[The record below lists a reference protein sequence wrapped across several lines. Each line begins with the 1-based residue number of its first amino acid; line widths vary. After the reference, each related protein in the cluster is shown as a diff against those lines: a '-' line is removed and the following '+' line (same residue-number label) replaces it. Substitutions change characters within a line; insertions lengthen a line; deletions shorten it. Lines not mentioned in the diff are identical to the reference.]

1 MEIVMSISFQMLRP
15 YRECT
20 ISVNSFSETT
30 LIEIEIEMDIES
42 GLFKI
47 LAMLD
52 FMSVE
57 ALVVAWWLDLMR
69 KF

>member
-1 MEIVMSISFQMLRP
+1 
-15 YRECT
+15 
-20 ISVNSFSETT
+20 
-30 LIEIEIEMDIES
+30 MDIES